1 MKRSRVKQLAVVVT
15 ATLAVAMMAVISSSS
30 PHEQDD
36 PPAKGVGRAP
46 GPKRN
51 DPVAMPPGL
60 IGLEIAL
67 GLNDNRRTDWGGEL
81 TVSEGRVLSI
91 DVIRSAPDA
100 TISGAR
106 FKVASKKKAA
116 AKKKKN
122 QEVVVIG
129 PILHASLDAPE
140 NATITVRT
148 AHGSFSLKP
157 SELTLGQRKLF
168 LDGDVAVTRQDA
180 ALRLTGSGTED
191 DFPVAARAAD
201 GSIWLAYVE
210 YEPEKPRLNQP
221 IDRKDFDGLVP
232 TKHGDAVR
240 LRRFDGKTW
249 DSPVDVTERGLDVW
263 RPTVA
268 VDGTGTVW
276 VAWAQQVDG
285 DWEIFRRGYKP
296 PTTDGVEGKWTDTAR
311 MTTAKGADFH
321 VVAATDFKGDVW
333 LAWQAFRAG
342 NYDILADRLA
352 ERDAVR
358 APIKVSD
365 SPANDWGPTIATDA
379 SGGVFVAWDTYDKGN
394 YDVRLRDVGR
404 DSAVIT
410 VADSARF
417 EARPS
422 LAIDKLGRVW
432 IAYEQGDEQ
441 WGKDFASVDAFR
453 KVGLK
458 NNLGYALYV
467 NRTVK
472 IKCLT
477 DSKLTT
483 PAAGPTPNFGTIGNR
498 NKSVPRL
505 AFDGDGALWLFVR
518 HHPLPGG
525 AGEVW
530 VSSALRFNGESW
542 DAPRRLTS
550 STNLLDNRP
559 ALAAVDGGLVAV
571 YSGDHRQNTQTR
583 DEDDLFA
590 ARLSAGPNAKK
601 PVPPILVDDTQ
612 SNGPSLAVVHPD
624 ETADVARLR
633 SYRVETGGTTLRP
646 LRGEFH
652 RHTEIS
658 SHNDQDGLLEDSWR
672 YALDAGALD
681 WMGNGDHDNGFGFEY
696 LWWIIQKNADLH
708 HNPPYFVGAQT
719 YERSVFYPNGH
730 RNVMM
735 PKRGIRPLPRGD
747 MNGTYEAGTPDTK
760 VLYDYLKHFGGI
772 CASHTSTTDMG
783 TDWRDNDPEV
793 EPVVEIYQGH
803 RHNYE
808 HFGAPRAATEE
819 THIGGWQPKGFVWNA
834 LEKGYKLGFQSSSDH
849 VSTHW
854 SYAVVYAEDTSREA
868 LIDAFKKRHCYAAT
882 DNIVLDVRSGGH
894 FMGDTFTTKDRPAL
908 DVVAHG
914 TAPIARVHVIRNNKY
929 LFSTEPNV
937 RQVKLHYIDDDV
949 ELGRSYY
956 YYVRVEQADGNL
968 AWGSPMWITY
978 KQ

>member
-1 MKRSRVKQLAVVVT
+1 
-15 ATLAVAMMAVISSSS
+15 
-30 PHEQDD
+30 
-36 PPAKGVGRAP
+36 
-46 GPKRN
+46 
-51 DPVAMPPGL
+51 
-60 IGLEIAL
+60 
-67 GLNDNRRTDWGGEL
+67 
-81 TVSEGRVLSI
+81 
-91 DVIRSAPDA
+91 
-100 TISGAR
+100 
-106 FKVASKKKAA
+106 
-116 AKKKKN
+116 
-122 QEVVVIG
+122 
-129 PILHASLDAPE
+129 
-140 NATITVRT
+140 
-148 AHGSFSLKP
+148 
-157 SELTLGQRKLF
+157 
-168 LDGDVAVTRQDA
+168 
-180 ALRLTGSGTED
+180 
-191 DFPVAARAAD
+191 
-201 GSIWLAYVE
+201 
-210 YEPEKPRLNQP
+210 
-221 IDRKDFDGLVP
+221 
-232 TKHGDAVR
+232 
-240 LRRFDGKTW
+240 
-249 DSPVDVTERGLDVW
+249 
-263 RPTVA
+263 
-268 VDGTGTVW
+268 
-276 VAWAQQVDG
+276 
-285 DWEIFRRGYKP
+285 
-296 PTTDGVEGKWTDTAR
+296 
-311 MTTAKGADFH
+311 
-321 VVAATDFKGDVW
+321 
-333 LAWQAFRAG
+333 
-342 NYDILADRLA
+342 
-352 ERDAVR
+352 
-358 APIKVSD
+358 
-365 SPANDWGPTIATDA
+365 
-379 SGGVFVAWDTYDKGN
+379 VFVAWDTYDKGN

-422 LAIDKLGRVW
+422 LAVDKLGRVW

-453 KVGLK
+453 KVGLAK
-458 NNLGYALYV
+458 NPGSALYV
-467 NRTVK
+467 KRTVK
-472 IKCLT
+472 IKCLA
-477 DSKLTT
+477 DGKLSA
-483 PAAGPTPNFGTIGNR
+483 PASGSSPNFGTIGDR

-542 DAPRRLTS
+542 DPPRRLTS

-590 ARLSAGPNAKK
+590 ARLSAGPNAKT
-601 PVPPILVDDTQ
+601 PVPPTLVADTQ

-633 SYRVETGGTTLRP
+633 SYRVKTAGTTLRP

-708 HNPPYFVGAQT
+708 HNPPRFVGAQT
-719 YERSVFYPNGH
+719 YERSVVYPNGH

-854 SYAVVYAEDTSREA
+854 SYAVVYAENTTREA

-894 FMGDTFTTKDRPAL
+894 FMGDTFTTRDRPAI
-908 DVVAHG
+908 DVVAQG
-914 TAPIARVHVIRNNKY
+914 TAPIARLHVIRNNKY
-929 LFSTEPNV
+929 IYSTEPNV

-949 ELGRSYY
+949 ELGRFYY